1 MQLTESALRV
11 LSALLEARTGQRLS
25 VGRQW
30 RIEISLS
37 PVLQRH
43 GIEDCDALVNR
54 LGSAQ
59 GSALADEAVDALLN
73 NETYFFRDQ
82 AAFAK
87 LPELLES
94 IARGRKKDRKIR
106 VWSAG
111 CSTGQEIYSL
121 AMQFYENQALWDGW
135 TIDLLGTD
143 ISRTAIDQARS
154 GNYSQFEIQR
164 GLSTH
169 HMLRWFEQQDDR
181 WIIDDRLREMVKFR
195 RHNVLDTPPLGH
207 FDLILCRNVLLY
219 FPAENRCRALANSAK
234 ALAQD
239 GALMLGAGETVLGY
253 TDAFEILPGVSSVYR
268 LAPPSPQRNHKA
280 A

>member
-1 MQLTESALRV
+1 MQLTDSALKV

-30 RIEISLS
+30 RIEIALV
-37 PVLQRH
+37 PVLKRH
-43 GIEDCDALVNR
+43 GISDCDALVSQ
-54 LGSAQ
+54 LSASTGSL
-59 GSALADEAVDALLN
+59 LADETVDALLN

-87 LPELLES
+87 LPQLMET
-94 IARGRKKDRKIR
+94 IARGRTKDRKIR

-121 AMQFYENQALWDGW
+121 AMQFCENEALWNGW

-143 ISRTAIDQARS
+143 ISRTAIDQARE

-164 GLSTH
+164 GLSTR
-169 HMLRWFEQQDDR
+169 HMLRWFEQRDDR
-181 WIIDDRLREMVKFR
+181 WIIDDRLRQMVNFR
-195 RHNVLDTPPLGH
+195 RHNVLDTPPLGP
-207 FDLILCRNVLLY
+207 FDLVLCRNVLLY
-219 FPAENRCRALANSAK
+219 FPAENRSRALANA
-234 ALAQD
+234 ARILAPD

-268 LAPPSPQRNHKA
+268 LAPATSQTNHKA

>member
-1 MQLTESALRV
+1 MQLTDSALKV

-30 RIEISLS
+30 RIEIALV
-37 PVLQRH
+37 PVLKRH
-43 GIEDCDALVNR
+43 DISDCDALVR
-54 LGSAQ
+54 QLSASTGSL
-59 GSALADEAVDALLN
+59 LADETVDALLN

-82 AAFAK
+82 TAFAK
-87 LPELLES
+87 LPQLMET
-94 IARGRKKDRKIR
+94 IARERTKDRKIR

-121 AMQFYENQALWDGW
+121 AMQFCENEALWDGW

-143 ISRTAIDQARS
+143 ISRTAIEQARE

-164 GLSTH
+164 GLPTR
-169 HMLRWFEQQDDR
+169 HMLRWFEQRDDR
-181 WIIDDRLREMVKFR
+181 WIIDDRLRQMVNFR
-195 RHNVLDTPPLGH
+195 RHNVLDTPPLGL
-207 FDLILCRNVLLY
+207 FDLVLCRNVLLY
-219 FPAENRCRALANSAK
+219 FPAENRSRALANAAK
-234 ALAQD
+234 VLAPD

-268 LAPPSPQRNHKA
+268 LAPPSPQINHKA